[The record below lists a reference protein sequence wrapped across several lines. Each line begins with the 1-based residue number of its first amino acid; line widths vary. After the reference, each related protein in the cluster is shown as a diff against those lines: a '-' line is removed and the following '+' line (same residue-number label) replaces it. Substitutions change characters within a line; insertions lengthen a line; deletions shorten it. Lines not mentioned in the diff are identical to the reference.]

1 MAKKDAA
8 TATDDVWDGTERR
21 VQVERRK
28 GRRGP
33 FQEYPKTVRRESD
46 GATFTVMS
54 KEHED
59 AALAGD
65 DMARTEGTLDVPL
78 KKFTMSAE
86 DADGTAARMA
96 RPGDPVPGDQS
107 ALHPAT
113 VGQRAKKD
121 AAETRSSRSSREK

>member
-1 MAKKDAA
+1 MAKRDAVA
-8 TATDDVWDGTERR
+8 SDDVSEKWDGTERR

-28 GRRGP
+28 GQAMP
-33 FQEYPKTVRRESD
+33 FQEYPKTVRRED

-65 DMARTEGTLDVPL
+65 DMARTESTLDVPL
-78 KKFTMSAE
+78 KPFTMSAE

-96 RPGDPVPGDQS
+96 RPGDPVRGDLS

-113 VGQRAKKD
+113 VGQRTKK
-121 AAETRSSRSSREK
+121 EREK